1 MWFISNLLRAM
12 GKPLVPAPFL
22 WQLIRGGYCNEWVQ
36 STQHGQLRADVIFF
50 TSSSLYQELMLQ
62 H

>member
-1 MWFISNLLRAM
+1 M
-12 GKPLVPAPFL
+12 GEPLVPAPFL